1 MFNCRSCMRCSH
13 VLIIGNALNVPCI
26 HGACARVYTN
36 ITMSQ
41 QSIARHYMLN
51 MDWLRL
57 YNSNPGVANPDDL
70 LPQQAIQVGP
80 VYSVAPGDTLLSIA
94 GFYLCES
101 VSVSACVYSSS
112 FLIYSGSSQGPFFSW
127 IHVDRHKLCRYNCP

>member
-1 MFNCRSCMRCSH
+1 MFNSRRTRDLAPSICIVFEVQSCRYC
-13 VLIIGNALNVPCI
+13 VPPGATLKVC
-26 HGACARVYTN
+26 ACADFGTRVVDALYASSHRWLRATN
-36 ITMSQ
+36 TAHNG

-80 VYSVAPGDTLLSIA
+80 IYSVAPGDTLLSIA
-94 GFYLCES
+94 GTTH
-101 VSVSACVYSSS
+101 
-112 FLIYSGSSQGPFFSW
+112 FS
-127 IHVDRHKLCRYNCP
+127 

>member
-1 MFNCRSCMRCSH
+1 MRPTFS
-13 VLIIGNALNVPCI
+13 GI

-36 ITMSQ
+36 IANNE

-57 YNSNPGVANPDDL
+57 YNSNPGVANPDEL
-70 LPQQAIQVGP
+70 LENEAIQVGP

-94 GFYLCES
+94 GIYLP
-101 VSVSACVYSSS
+101 VVGWVGGGY
-112 FLIYSGSSQGPFFSW
+112 
-127 IHVDRHKLCRYNCP
+127 YNWP